1 MVLLGDGK
9 SSGENL
15 NSEPQQ
21 PETRFADA
29 PGSVQSLAT
38 SFQLRWQLWKQLWK
52 QLLKQLWKHQSKHR
66 CWQLAE
72 VGLPQPGR
80 ITI

>member
-29 PGSVQSLAT
+29 PSSVQSLAA
-38 SFQLRWQLWKQLWK
+38 SFQLCWQLLK

-72 VGLPQPGR
+72 AGLPQPGR